1 MCSVVNHS
9 KESWTHEILRPDPE
23 APETDAL
30 PLLDKNF
37 HHSRFKSSRMRW
49 GTAGRKY
56 KVSVLYVK
64 INGHINVNK

>member
-30 PLLDKNF
+30 PLLDKLKT
-37 HHSRFKSSRMRW
+37 SITRDLRA
-49 GTAGRKY
+49 AG
-56 KVSVLYVK
+56 
-64 INGHINVNK
+64 